1 MGASTTHRTIGLISA
16 ISLVCG
22 NLVGSGAFMLPAAL
36 ASYGS
41 ISLLSWLFT
50 SAGALV
56 LALIFAKFSM
66 KIHSTGGPHV
76 FAAAAFGPHISF
88 FVAWGYWMLTWIGN
102 AAIVVAMYGY
112 LSDLANGQLAATEL
126 FFIGLFVL
134 LIITLVNLKGIKEA
148 SFIQNLITLLKL
160 IPMVFVPIAAF
171 FIFDPERLTH
181 FVPQGKTTLSAF
193 NGAALLTLWS
203 FVGIESATVPAE
215 EVKDPYTII
224 PKATIYGTLIAA
236 MIYIIGNFALLG
248 AVDHQELAA
257 SHAPFAM
264 AANRVFGGLFWGN
277 VVAAAAVVCCIGT
290 LNGWML
296 VVGQIPLGA
305 AKQGLFPKFFAY
317 QSRHRVP
324 TYSIIISAIC
334 MACILTMTFDPDL
347 SEQFAFI
354 AELATTTILLLFV
367 VMLIAFGTLIRKR
380 VFIHYLD
387 RILLILGVIYT
398 GWTLYGA
405 GLKMLVLSS
414 IVIISGAPMYI
425 YMRKKLPSH
434 SSMDELISL

>member
-1 MGASTTHRTIGLISA
+1 MGASSTHRTIGLISA
-16 ISLVCG
+16 ISLVAG
-22 NLVGSGAFMLPAAL
+22 NLVGSGAFMLPSAL

-41 ISLLSWLFT
+41 ISLLSWIFT

-66 KIHSTGGPHV
+66 KFHATGGPHV
-76 FAAAAFGPHISF
+76 FAGEAFGSHISF

-112 LSDLANGQLAATEL
+112 LSDLSDGRLTSSQL
-126 FFIGLFVL
+126 FFIGLAVL
-134 LIITLVNLKGIKEA
+134 FIITLVNLRGIKEA
-148 SFIQNLITLLKL
+148 SIIQNLVTLLKL
-160 IPMVFVPIAAF
+160 VPMVLVPIAAF

-181 FVPQGKTTLSAF
+181 FVPEGKTALGAF

-215 EVKDPYTII
+215 DVKDPHITI

-236 MIYIIGNFALLG
+236 VTYILGNLALLG
-248 AVDHQELAA
+248 AVDHHELAQ
-257 SHAPFAM
+257 SSAPFAM
-264 AANRVFGGLFWGN
+264 AADKVFGGLFWGN

-296 VVGQIPLGA
+296 VVGQIPFGA
-305 AKQGLFPKFFAY
+305 AKQGLFPKFFAH
-317 QSRHRVP
+317 QSNRRVP
-324 TYSIIISAIC
+324 TYGIIISAIC

-354 AELATTTILLLFV
+354 AELATTTILLLFI
-367 VMLIAFGTLIRKR
+367 VMLLAFGKLIYKA
-380 VFIHYLD
+380 VFNSHLD
-387 RILLILGVIYT
+387 RILLILGIAYT
-398 GWTLYGA
+398 SWTLYGA
-405 GLKMLVLSS
+405 GLKMVALSA
-414 IVIISGAPMYI
+414 IVVISGAPMYM
-425 YMRKKLPSH
+425 YMRKKLPKTN
-434 SSMDELISL
+434 